1 MSKTNIKNKKK
12 HLYYIIPTWILKKEK
27 RKADEK
33 LDSQFCS
40 KSEKSN
46 FLLCA
51 ATRVMIGSGNGKAG
65 KRQVNPIIDIHFY
78 PSAKQ
83 R

>member
-1 MSKTNIKNKKK
+1 MKNKNNTSVLYHSNLDFKK
-12 HLYYIIPTWILKKEK
+12 KLIIQLGEK
-27 RKADEK
+27 Q
-33 LDSQFCS
+33 LCT

-51 ATRVMIGSGNGKAG
+51 ATLVMVGSGNRKAG
-65 KRQVNPIIDIHFY
+65 KLQVNPIIDIHFY

>member
-1 MSKTNIKNKKK
+1 MLKKQQQKK
-12 HLYYIIPTWILKKEK
+12 HQYYIIPTWILKKLIIQLGEK
-27 RKADEK
+27 Q
-33 LDSQFCS
+33 LCT

-51 ATRVMIGSGNGKAG
+51 ATLMMVGSGNRKAG
-65 KRQVNPIIDIHFY
+65 KLQVNPIIDIHFY
-78 PSAKQ
+78 PSAKK